1 MQSKYHPK
9 SQSVYILPGDKRN
22 NREQRNIRKQANV
35 SEIMKNSLR
44 GIQLDNRKGTMRFT
58 RAAWV
63 GVREG
68 LSSGEEKEVSFQTCR
83 IATSLQ

>member
-44 GIQLDNRKGTMRFT
+44 GIQLDNR
-58 RAAWV
+58 AAWV

-68 LSSGEEKEVSFQTCR
+68 LSSREEKEVSFQTCR